1 MFDFH
6 CDECHRRQVIFAS
19 QVTHVVN
26 DDQGI
31 ALIVR
36 CWCGELGAIRTGAK
50 AHTASSRRSAT
61 PMGLVA

>member
-1 MFDFH
+1 MFDFKCTE
-6 CDECHRRQVIFAS
+6 CDRRQVLFPS
-19 QVTHVVN
+19 QVQQVIN

-50 AHTASSRRSAT
+50 AQVAPVDRPALELAS
-61 PMGLVA
+61 